1 LRNTVILM
9 IKLNNIIHTY
19 GEKPVLHDLTLDI
32 EANQLTCLLG
42 GSGCGKTTI
51 LRLIAGLEI
60 PQSGE
65 ITIDNKTV
73 TEKKQILVPPHQR
86 NIGFIFQDLALWP
99 HFTVYKN
106 IAFGLTGRKSAE
118 WKGEGKNVKEAV
130 FEMLDF
136 FGLEEYAE
144 KYPHQLSGGQKQL
157 VAISRSLVL
166 KPKILLM
173 DEPLANI
180 DVKMKRKIL
189 EHIKKL
195 KQNFDLTI
203 IYVTHDHKEAFAI
216 ADKIVVIDEG
226 KIQAIGT
233 VEQIKKSENE
243 FVNYFIEI

>member
-1 LRNTVILM
+1 M
-9 IKLNNIIHTY
+9 IKLNNITHTY
-19 GEKPVLHDLTLDI
+19 GIKPVLHNLTLNI

-42 GSGCGKTTI
+42 GSGCGKTSI

-60 PQSGE
+60 SKSGE
-65 ITIDNKTV
+65 ITIDNISV
-73 TEKKQILVPPHQR
+73 TENKQILIPPHKR
-86 NIGFIFQDLALWP
+86 NIGFIFQDLALWS

-106 IAFGLTGRKSAE
+106 IAFGLTEQKPTGQQAKE
-118 WKGEGKNVKEAV
+118 KNVKETV
-130 FEMLDF
+130 FEMLSF
-136 FGLEEYAE
+136 FGLQEHAE

-157 VAISRSLVL
+157 LAISRSLVL

-226 KIQAIGT
+226 KIEATGT
-233 VEQIKKSENE
+233 VEQIKKTENE
-243 FVNYFIEI
+243 FVKYFIEI